1 MLDVLYTEHSPI
13 LEISTDEGPV
23 YVNSSQTG
31 MTEAWYDE
39 IQKSCI
45 DRLLERYT
53 TVLSDWKKESVV
65 KISNRSIILVE

>member
-1 MLDVLYTEHSPI
+1 MYLYTEHSPI

-39 IQKSCI
+39 IQKK
-45 DRLLERYT
+45 LH
-53 TVLSDWKKESVV
+53 
-65 KISNRSIILVE
+65 